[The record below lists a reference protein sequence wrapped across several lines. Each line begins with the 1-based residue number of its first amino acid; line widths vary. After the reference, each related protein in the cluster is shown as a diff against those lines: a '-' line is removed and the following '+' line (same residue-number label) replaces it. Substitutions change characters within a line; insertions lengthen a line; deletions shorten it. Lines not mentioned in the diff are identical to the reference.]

1 MQKTTCAACGI
12 EFSVPDDFMAK
23 LRQTGQGFYCP
34 NGHSL
39 VFKPSEVEKLKE
51 KISILEQR
59 LSWANEETEY
69 WRGVVDG
76 LRGEVVLYQRKY
88 SGYKGQFVRLKNSLL
103 SNTACTPTGGD
114 SPALSVP
121 SSPENIPAN
130 QGEPTQPA
138 VG

>member
-12 EFSVPDDFMAK
+12 EFSVPDDFMTK

-51 KISILEQR
+51 IISTLEQR
-59 LSWANEETEY
+59 LTWANEENEY
-69 WRGVVDG
+69 YRGVIDG

-88 SGYKGQFVRLKNSLL
+88 SGYKGQLVRLKNSLL
-103 SNTACTPTGGD
+103 SNTACTPTGG
-114 SPALSVP
+114 SAPVSEKLST
-121 SSPENIPAN
+121 PENIPSNLADTTP
-130 QGEPTQPA
+130 PTS
-138 VG
+138 G